1 MILAVSEG
9 SPICIVL
16 CGGSW
21 CTVWPWHATA
31 SSVCSSSG
39 PATCTTAVAVM
50 QRLIQCAAVRLR
62 YERWVRLRYNTVD
75 AERSDTRVLGSH
87 SAHVA
92 GIGLPLSHSTLW
104 MEKQTREGQRHTHTQ
119 PHMHR
124 TCFSKSTSAAVLN
137 AFRTNRTHGCK
148 SVTHWM
154 ITRCRC
160 RCRCRCKCAGADGAN
175 IS

>member
-39 PATCTTAVAVM
+39 PATCTTAVAVI
-50 QRLIQCAAVRLR
+50 QRFIQWVGVRLR
-62 YERWVRLRYNTVD
+62 YERWVRFRYNVVD
-75 AERSDTRVLGSH
+75 TELSGTRVLWNH

-92 GIGLPLSHSTLW
+92 GIALSLSHSTLW
-104 MEKQTREGQRHTHTQ
+104 MTHAQTQ
-119 PHMHR
+119 PRCAAVGVQFVCVCASYCMHHR
-124 TCFSKSTSAAVLN
+124 TVCIVLYASYLLLQIYERGSFD
-137 AFRTNRTHGCK
+137 AFRTNRPMDTKAWPIG
-148 SVTHWM
+148 
-154 ITRCRC
+154 
-160 RCRCRCKCAGADGAN
+160 
-175 IS
+175 